1 MRVQTE
7 NVRIVGENG
16 FWNVTSKISSD
27 EAFFPIGV
35 KGLSSALLYCKERL
49 GVGRDP
55 ISGTLQLEVSGT
67 EERGRYTCTL
77 TIESDAIVVVE
88 SPDWSTGQIFSRFPK
103 TIDSLA
109 YALTFL
115 Q

>member
-7 NVRIVGENG
+7 KISIVGENG
-16 FWNVTSKISSD
+16 FWKVTSKISSD

-35 KGLSSALLYCKERL
+35 KGLSSALLYCHERL
-49 GVGRDP
+49 GAERDP
-55 ISGTLQLEVSGT
+55 MSGTLRLRVSGR
-67 EERGRYTCTL
+67 EGLGRFTNRL
-77 TIESDAIVVVE
+77 SVESDAIVVVE
-88 SPDWSTGQIFSRFPK
+88 DLDWSTGNIIRKFPK
-103 TIDSLA
+103 TLDSLA